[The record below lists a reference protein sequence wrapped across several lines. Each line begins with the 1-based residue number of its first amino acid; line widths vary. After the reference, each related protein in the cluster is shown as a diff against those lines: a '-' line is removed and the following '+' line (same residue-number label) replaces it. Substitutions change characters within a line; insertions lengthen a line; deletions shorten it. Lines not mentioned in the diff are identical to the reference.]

1 MERAAELRRARII
14 ADADQDVGMPGAD
27 ISRLPLCVDLDG
39 TLLTVDTLQEA
50 AVAAFLQDPRV
61 VLSLP
66 RWLAQGKAR
75 LKQELAA
82 RWDFDPALLPY
93 NFFVLDYLQQQRAQG
108 RTLIL
113 ATGADRRVA
122 QKIADHLGLFDGV
135 IASDGAHNL
144 TSTAKAAALTERF
157 GAKGFVYAGNEQAD
171 LAVWRSAAAAVV
183 VAAPKRIEKAASAL
197 GPVETVIERR
207 GSVARGLVRALRP
220 YQWVKNLLVFVP
232 LVCSAAYFDIGGWEA
247 AIASF
252 AAFCAVASAIYLLN
266 DICDLP
272 ADRAHPSK
280 ARRPFASGAV
290 PIALGLALA
299 PLLLITGGV
308 FGWLSGA
315 PRALIAYAALSL
327 GYNFKLKEMP
337 LVDIFVLAG
346 LYTVR
351 LFGGGE
357 ASGYPVSLWLLG
369 FSSFMFLS
377 LALIKRVSELLR
389 LAEQRRRR
397 VARRGYIAE
406 DIVILQMMGCAACFT
421 SALVLTL
428 YVQSDVAS
436 HAYLHPKMLW
446 GIVPLMLFWQ
456 CRLWLSTARGYMHDD
471 PIIYT
476 ARDWVS
482 WVVFACL
489 MGLVVAAYLPLGV

>member
-1 MERAAELRRARII
+1 MERAAELPPI
-14 ADADQDVGMPGAD
+14 AIAPSIGEPCPDAA
-27 ISRLPLCVDLDG
+27 RLPLCVDLDG
-39 TLLTVDTLQEA
+39 TLLAIDTLPEA
-50 AVAAFLQDPRV
+50 AATACLHDPRV
-61 VLSLP
+61 LLALP

-75 LKQELAA
+75 LKHELAR

-93 NFFVLDYLQQQRAQG
+93 NFFVLDYLQAQKSRG
-108 RTLIL
+108 RKLVL
-113 ATGADRRVA
+113 ATAADRQIA
-122 QKIADHLGLFDGV
+122 QKIADHLGLFDAV
-135 IASDGAHNL
+135 IASDGTHNL
-144 TSTAKAAALTERF
+144 KGEAKAAALVERF
-157 GAKGFVYAGNEQAD
+157 GARGFVYAGNAHSD
-171 LAVWRSAAAAVV
+171 LAVWREAAAAVIV
-183 VAAPKRIEKAASAL
+183 NAPDRVRQAAASL
-197 GPVETVIERR
+197 GPVEAAIECATPRWR
-207 GSVARGLVRALRP
+207 GIIRALRP

-232 LVCSAAYFDIGGWEA
+232 LVCVAAYRDLGGWEA
-247 AIASF
+247 ALASF
-252 AAFCAVASAIYLLN
+252 AAFSAVASAIYLLN
-266 DICDLP
+266 DICDLA

-299 PLLLITGGV
+299 PLLFVIGGA

-315 PRALIAYAALSL
+315 PRALVAYAALSL
-327 GYNFKLKEMP
+327 GYNIKLKEMP
-337 LVDIFVLAG
+337 LVDIFVLAA
-346 LYTVR
+346 LYSVR

-369 FSSFMFLS
+369 FSSFTFLS

-389 LAEQRRRR
+389 VAEQQRQRP
-397 VARRGYIAE
+397 ARRGYMTQ
-406 DIVILQMMGCAACFT
+406 DIVMLEMMGCAACFT

-428 YVQSDVAS
+428 YVQSDTAS

-456 CRLWLSTARGYMHDD
+456 CRLWLSTARGYMLDD

-482 WVVFACL
+482 WLVLA
-489 MGLVVAAYLPLGV
+489 GLGALIALAYAPVMV